1 MRPFCSWWLYRLVF
15 HLVRAFTIPIKVSK
29 TADALAKDRGENVRI
44 SYSMTSGN
52 VGNVFSIDPELGII
66 RVARELNLDA
76 SSEYILLVKATD
88 YSPPMLV
95 SCIPVHVMVTF
106 GFVSVWLRQSARRW

>member
-1 MRPFCSWWLYRLVF
+1 
-15 HLVRAFTIPIKVSK
+15 
-29 TADALAKDRGENVRI
+29 
-44 SYSMTSGN
+44 MTSGN

-88 YSPPMLV
+88 YSPPMLHLEPCATCSLQYYITDGNV
-95 SCIPVHVMVTF
+95 DQAF
-106 GFVSVWLRQSARRW
+106 FVNPSR